1 MKTNS
6 MKKWLSLLLCIAL
19 IAATALL
26 ATGCNDAPANTGSD
40 AENPDSSA
48 SSGTESQDTTGAVG
62 PTVKGEG
69 NTVFTFVTVDKNGVK
84 TEFEI
89 HTDEKTVG
97 AALTSLNLIAG
108 EMGDYGLFIQ
118 SVLGQTLDWDKDG
131 MYWAFYID
139 GEYALTGVDQTDIV
153 AGKVYTIQADKG

>member
-19 IAATALL
+19 IAATAIL
-26 ATGCNDAPANTGSD
+26 ATGCNDTSANTGSGP
-40 AENPDSSA
+40 ENPDT
-48 SSGTESQDTTGAVG
+48 TESTGTKDPDETG
-62 PTVKGEG
+62 NPDPTVKGEG
-69 NTVFTFVTVDKNGVK
+69 STVFTFVAVDKNGVK

-97 AALTSLNLIAG
+97 AALSSLDLISG
-108 EMGDYGLFIQ
+108 EMGPYGLFIH
-118 SVLGQTLDWDKDG
+118 SVLGQPLDWDKDG
-131 MYWAFYID
+131 MYWAFYED

-153 AGKVYTIQADKG
+153 AGKIYTIQADKG